1 MELYYGNT
9 KGRDEVPL
17 KMQNSLEKKSEGE
30 VVPLWFPSL
39 TDRQCCRHM
48 NDLASPVTCM
58 RQWLSSFRKSGISEW
73 KEPVGR
79 LNGPRSEGG
88 ALVEARVF
96 LTLASFSQGCHCT
109 CLTGDTCKME
119 R

>member
-1 MELYYGNT
+1 
-9 KGRDEVPL
+9 
-17 KMQNSLEKKSEGE
+17 
-30 VVPLWFPSL
+30 
-39 TDRQCCRHM
+39 
-48 NDLASPVTCM
+48 M

-73 KEPVGR
+73 KEPAGR

-119 R
+119 RCKCVWTGGVPHQEPASFTDKKND